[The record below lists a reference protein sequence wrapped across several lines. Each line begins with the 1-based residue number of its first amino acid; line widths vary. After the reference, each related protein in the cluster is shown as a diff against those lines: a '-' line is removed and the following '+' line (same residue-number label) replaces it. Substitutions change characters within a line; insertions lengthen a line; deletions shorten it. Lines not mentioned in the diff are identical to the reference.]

1 MKTDRSIEV
10 IFSIGEVMKQV
21 KKLDKE
27 LFDSN
32 TKFVSIGTL
41 NEDKIAF
48 ISDIDSDIAKK
59 LRPSSDILFWENRI
73 KHTERHKD
81 DFLSDTLFDTCFE
94 DIPSIIESP
103 DYIGVHPKDNS
114 LLFIKD
120 YSQHI
125 SVAVRVA
132 TDGKMGYRTMFPLME
147 AQLDNYIKKK
157 RVKKF
162 NT

>member
-1 MKTDRSIEV
+1 
-10 IFSIGEVMKQV
+10 MKQV

-81 DFLSDTLFDTCFE
+81 DFYQILCLILVLKIFQ
-94 DIPSIIESP
+94 
-103 DYIGVHPKDNS
+103 V
-114 LLFIKD
+114 L
-120 YSQHI
+120 
-125 SVAVRVA
+125 
-132 TDGKMGYRTMFPLME
+132 
-147 AQLDNYIKKK
+147 
-157 RVKKF
+157 
-162 NT
+162 

>member
-1 MKTDRSIEV
+1 
-10 IFSIGEVMKQV
+10 MKQV
-21 KKLDKE
+21 KKLNKS

-41 NEDKIAF
+41 DEDKIAF
-48 ISDIDSDIAKK
+48 ISDIDPDIATH
-59 LRPSSDILFWENRI
+59 LRPDSDILFWENRI

-81 DFLSDTLFDTCFE
+81 DFSSDALFDSCFE
-94 DIPSIIESP
+94 DIPSIIECP
-103 DYIGVHPKDNS
+103 DYIGVHPNDNS

-125 SVAVRVA
+125 SVAIRVS

-147 AQLDNYIKKK
+147 AQLDSYIKKK